1 LYQQRLVL
9 KYCSLQSKALIAKSN
24 LILEKKKGFSAL
36 CIFDIGGDEKIRTS
50 DPGFAQ
56 MLP

>member
-1 LYQQRLVL
+1 MQKAPRGAGLRA
-9 KYCSLQSKALIAKSN
+9 CSCSHEQVSASN
-24 LILEKKKGFSAL
+24 F
-36 CIFDIGGDEKIRTS
+36 GGDEKIRTS

>member
-1 LYQQRLVL
+1 M
-9 KYCSLQSKALIAKSN
+9 
-24 LILEKKKGFSAL
+24 KKGLFSPL
-36 CIFDIGGDEKIRTS
+36 SFDIGGDEKIRTS

>member
-1 LYQQRLVL
+1 MTSE
-9 KYCSLQSKALIAKSN
+9 K
-24 LILEKKKGFSAL
+24 LILSVYKGLRDSLPQRKKGFSAL
-36 CIFDIGGDEKIRTS
+36 CVFDIGGDEKIRTS

>member
-1 LYQQRLVL
+1 MNTQKRLMSR
-9 KYCSLQSKALIAKSN
+9 K
-24 LILEKKKGFSAL
+24 ILTRKKGFSAL